1 MEEMEATAAATNEGE
16 ATSTTTEQ
24 DASTEKSNEATEKT
38 GATDATEQQAEEKTG
53 APEKYEDFKAPEG
66 QEYDDEFIKAY
77 GDVAKE
83 LNLSQKDAQKLLDKV
98 SPVVRDRQQA
108 QIDAVKQGW
117 LDNSKGDKEFGGDKL
132 EANLAVAKTALDKF
146 GTPELK
152 QLMNQTGLGNH
163 PELIR
168 FFYRAGKAISEDT
181 YVGGHKE
188 GEGDRPKNFND
199 FAAKLYS

>member
-1 MEEMEATAAATNEGE
+1 MEGTTEATAAATNEGE

-24 DASTEKSNEATEKT
+24 TGSTEQSTEVTTEATE
-38 GATDATEQQAEEKTG
+38 AAEQQAEEKTG
-53 APEKYEDFKAPEG
+53 APEEYEKFNAPEG
-66 QEYDDEFIKAY
+66 QEYDDQFVKAY

-83 LNLSQKDAQKLLDKV
+83 LNLSQEDAQKLLDKV
-98 SPVVRDRQQA
+98 SPVVRERQQA

-117 LDNSKGDKEFGGDKL
+117 LDNSRGDKEFGGDKL

>member
-24 DASTEKSNEATEKT
+24 DASTEQSTEVTETTEATES
-38 GATDATEQQAEEKTG
+38 TEQQAEEKTG
-53 APEKYEDFKAPEG
+53 APEKYEGFKAPEG

-117 LDNSKGDKEFGGDKL
+117 LDNSKGDKEFGGEKL

-152 QLMNQTGLGNH
+152 SLMNQTGLGNH

-188 GEGDRPKNFND
+188 GSGDRPKSFND
-199 FAAKLYS
+199 FADKLYS